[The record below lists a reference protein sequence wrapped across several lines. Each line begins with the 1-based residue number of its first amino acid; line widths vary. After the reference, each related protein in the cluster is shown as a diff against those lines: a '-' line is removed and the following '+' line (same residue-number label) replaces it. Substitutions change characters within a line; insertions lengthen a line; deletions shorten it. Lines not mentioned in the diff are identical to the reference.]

1 VNVAVISSSPVNL
14 FAAALVARL
23 AADDRPPV
31 AIICTQRSRIAMAR
45 GYLRKHGIWK
55 TLDRG
60 LDAVQVRPSRTNSI
74 RKILGE
80 YAVQHGLTQW
90 DVPLRTAAD
99 RFGVEFV
106 ETESLNA
113 ASAVGYVRTRG
124 INVLLNAGSELFR
137 RAIIEAPTHGILNA
151 HMGYLPMYRGYNVL
165 EWSLFRGDPIG
176 VTLHFIDTGIDTGDI
191 IRFQPIAVEPSDS
204 LEDLRAKTFPVDIEQ
219 MVYAVRQL
227 EGGVLSG
234 TAQAE
239 AEGRQYFSM
248 HRRLI
253 AITRKRLAARVSGRA
268 VRT

>member
-31 AIICTQRSRIAMAR
+31 AIICTQRSRMAMAR

-124 INVLLNAGSELFR
+124 INVL
-137 RAIIEAPTHGILNA
+137 LNA